1 MDVVKNI
8 IINNVDKCN
17 EESIYKSLEL
27 QTINF
32 VERQNIL
39 NNENVKCAKDKI
51 KENLQFCFFGED
63 ILEEN
68 SDYIHEQRCVAD
80 VCRFGN

>member
-1 MDVVKNI
+1 MHVVKNI

-17 EESIYKSLEL
+17 EEAMYKSLEL

-32 VERQNIL
+32 VEKQNVL

-51 KENLQFCFFGED
+51 KENLQFCIINPISIKSVQKGCD
-63 ILEEN
+63 N
-68 SDYIHEQRCVAD
+68 
-80 VCRFGN
+80 